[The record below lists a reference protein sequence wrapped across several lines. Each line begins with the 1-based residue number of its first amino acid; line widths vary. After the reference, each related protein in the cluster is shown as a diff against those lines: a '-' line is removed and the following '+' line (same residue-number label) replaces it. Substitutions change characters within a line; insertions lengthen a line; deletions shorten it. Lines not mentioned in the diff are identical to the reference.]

1 MIRKSNVGDA
11 SLVAAIYNHYVTNS
25 IVTFELKP
33 VSDDEMAERIETI
46 KAKNPYL
53 VYEEEGTV
61 LGYAYA
67 TQWKV
72 RQAYQYT
79 VESSVYLHPEVKG
92 KGIGSRLYARLLDEL
107 KAMSIH
113 AVIGGISLPNE
124 ASIAL
129 HEKFGFE
136 KIGQFRQVGCKFD
149 QWIDVGYWELI
160 LSKDSKI

>member
-1 MIRKSNVGDA
+1 MIRKSHASDA
-11 SLVAAIYNHYVTNS
+11 PFVAAIYNHYVTSS
-25 IVTFELKP
+25 IVTFELEP
-33 VSDDEMAERIETI
+33 VTDDEMRNRMDAIAI
-46 KAKNPYL
+46 NYPYL

-79 VESSVYLHPEVKG
+79 VESSVYLHPEAKG
-92 KGIGSRLYARLLDEL
+92 KGIGSKLYARLLDEL

-136 KIGQFRQVGCKFD
+136 KIGQFRQVGRKFD